1 MIKAKIMR
9 EPKTT
14 IMNLEL
20 LEFFLRQKHKTKRYL
35 FSFARNFGK
44 KLDLERNVEK
54 KDKAV
59 V

>member
-1 MIKAKIMR
+1 MK

-14 IMNLEL
+14 INLEL
-20 LEFFLRQKHKTKRYL
+20 LEFFLKQKHKTKRYL
-35 FSFARNFGK
+35 FDFARK
-44 KLDLERNVEK
+44 IERLRNVEK